1 MKSETTK
8 RGAPSIRK
16 EAERAWKKCWKNL
29 SQERIQRWI
38 IRIIRHIQIVI
49 LQDGDNKYKE
59 GAFRDREMAGETGD
73 WLDLGAFE
81 QDWPEST
88 ENEV

>member
-1 MKSETTK
+1 M
-8 RGAPSIRK
+8 
-16 EAERAWKKCWKNL
+16 

-38 IRIIRHIQIVI
+38 IRIIRHVQTVI
-49 LQDGDNKYKE
+49 LQDSDNLYKE
-59 GAFRDREMAGETGD
+59 GAFKDREVAGETGD

-81 QDWPEST
+81 QDWPENT

>member
-1 MKSETTK
+1 M
-8 RGAPSIRK
+8 
-16 EAERAWKKCWKNL
+16 

-38 IRIIRHIQIVI
+38 IHIIRHIQIVI
-49 LQDGDNKYKE
+49 LQDGDNKYKK
-59 GAFRDREMAGETGD
+59 GAFRDGEVAGETGD
-73 WLDLGAFE
+73 WLDLGIFE